1 MEILERIKQLQ
12 ADRGWSTYKL
22 AKEAK
27 IPQSTLANLTKRSNS
42 PTVSTLQAVCQAF
55 GISLAQF
62 FSSLDGN
69 TLTPEQYE
77 LLKNW
82 GLLSRMQKEKV
93 AAYIQGLL
101 QK

>member
-1 MEILERIKQLQ
+1 MEILEKIQQLQ
-12 ADRGWSTYKL
+12 AARGWSTYKL

-27 IPQSTLANLTKRSNS
+27 IPQSTLSNLSKRGNS
-42 PTVSTLQAVCQAF
+42 PTVPTLQAVCHAF

-62 FSSLDGN
+62 FSSLDEGA
-69 TLTPEQYE
+69 LTSEQLE

-82 GLLSRMQKEKV
+82 ALLSRMQKEKV
-93 AAYIQGLL
+93 TAYIQGLL